1 VILDCGLPILNS
13 TERERRSSA
22 QATAISD
29 PKSKIRKTLSASL
42 FAGYA
47 FCAVFALCSSARA
60 QQPKKF
66 VRLGYL
72 SDSNPVRESGRAEA
86 IRFALRELGYV
97 EGQNLITEYRY
108 AEGKID
114 RAPQLATELVQLK
127 VDIIIVA
134 GGPTQSRA
142 AKNATKTIPIVMTGD
157 GTDPVEAGLVES
169 LARPGGNV
177 TGMTLLNRQ
186 FGGKR
191 LELLKEA
198 VPQLGRV
205 AILYDPDNPNNDR
218 ELNEVLPAA
227 ARPLGVI
234 IQPWPVRDANG
245 LENEYASMG
254 KQRPDGLYCT
264 DSRQM
269 QAIEKRT
276 VAFGLKNRLPSMYS
290 RSEPVDAGAL
300 MYYGA
305 DRAPTYRRVA
315 VYVDKILRG
324 ANAGDLPVEQ
334 PTKFELVVNL
344 KTAKQIGLIIP
355 PNVLARAD
363 RVIR

>member
-1 VILDCGLPILNS
+1 VL
-13 TERERRSSA
+13 
-22 QATAISD
+22 
-29 PKSKIRKTLSASL
+29 
-42 FAGYA
+42 
-47 FCAVFALCSSARA
+47 FALCSSAQA
-60 QQPKKF
+60 QQPKKI

-72 SDSNPVRESGRAEA
+72 SDSNPVRESARAET
-86 IRFALRELGYV
+86 IRLALRELGYL
-97 EGQNLITEYRY
+97 EGQNIIIEYRY
-108 AEGKID
+108 AEGRAD
-114 RAPQLATELVQLK
+114 RAPQLAAELVQLK

-142 AKNATKTIPIVMTGD
+142 AKNSTTTIPIVMTGD
-157 GTDPVEAGLVES
+157 GADPVEAGLVES

-198 VPQLGRV
+198 VPKLGRV
-205 AILYDPDNPNNDR
+205 AVLYDLDPANPSNER
-218 ELNEVLPAA
+218 ELNEVLSVA

-245 LENEYASMG
+245 LEKEFASMG

-276 VAFGLKNRLPSMYS
+276 VSFGLNSRLPSVYS

-305 DRAPTYRRVA
+305 DRAATYRRIA
-315 VYVDKILRG
+315 VYVDKILKG
-324 ANAGDLPVEQ
+324 AHPGDLPVEQ
-334 PTKFELVVNL
+334 PTKFELAINL
-344 KTAKQIGLIIP
+344 KTAKQIGVTIA

-363 RVIR
+363 RVIK

>member
-1 VILDCGLPILNS
+1 ML
-13 TERERRSSA
+13 
-22 QATAISD
+22 
-29 PKSKIRKTLSASL
+29 
-42 FAGYA
+42 
-47 FCAVFALCSSARA
+47 FALCSSAQA
-60 QQPKKF
+60 QQPKKI

-72 SDSNPVRESGRAEA
+72 SDSNPVRESARAET
-86 IRFALRELGYV
+86 IRLALRELGYL
-97 EGQNLITEYRY
+97 EGQNIIIEYRY
-108 AEGKID
+108 AEGRAD
-114 RAPQLATELVQLK
+114 RAPQLAAELVQLK

-142 AKNATKTIPIVMTGD
+142 AKNSTTTIPIVMTGD
-157 GTDPVEAGLVES
+157 GADPVEAGLVES

-198 VPQLGRV
+198 VPKLGRV
-205 AILYDPDNPNNDR
+205 AVLYDLDPANPSNER
-218 ELNEVLPAA
+218 ELNEVLSVA

-245 LENEYASMG
+245 LEKEFASMG

-276 VAFGLKNRLPSMYS
+276 VSFGLNSRLPSVYS

-305 DRAPTYRRVA
+305 DRAATYRRIA
-315 VYVDKILRG
+315 VYVDKILKG
-324 ANAGDLPVEQ
+324 AHPGDLPVEQ
-334 PTKFELVVNL
+334 PTKFELAINL
-344 KTAKQIGLIIP
+344 KTAKQIGVTIA

-363 RVIR
+363 RVIK